1 MGRGATFM
9 GAEGPQTGHS
19 SDLGEGGDQSY
30 REVKRLFTKRYHLE
44 EKDYFGEMCKSWQDV
59 FNLII

>member
-1 MGRGATFM
+1 M

-30 REVKRLFTKRYHLE
+30 SEVKRLFTKRYHLE
-44 EKDYFGEMCKSWQDV
+44 EKDYFGEMGKS
-59 FNLII
+59 